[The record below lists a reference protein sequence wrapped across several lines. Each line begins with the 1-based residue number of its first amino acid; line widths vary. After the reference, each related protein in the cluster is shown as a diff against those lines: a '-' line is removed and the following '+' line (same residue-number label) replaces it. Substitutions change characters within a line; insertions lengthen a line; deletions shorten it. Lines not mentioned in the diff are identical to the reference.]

1 MNATP
6 HSGADSAAGGPAP
19 AAPASGHP
27 GWKVYVTIGTV
38 LTVITAAEVAVFYIP
53 ALRPVL
59 VPILLV
65 LSSTKFAL
73 VVMFYMH
80 LRFDH
85 RLFSGV
91 FVAPLALAVL
101 VVVALVILFHVIP
114 HGMGRVAG

>member
-1 MNATP
+1 MNATRQ
-6 HSGADSAAGGPAP
+6 SGAGNAPAP
-19 AAPASGHP
+19 DAAQHEHP
-27 GWKVYVTIGTV
+27 TWRLYLTIGTV
-38 LTVITAAEVAVFYIP
+38 LTVITAAEIAVFYIP

-65 LSSTKFAL
+65 LSGTKFAL

-91 FVAPLALAVL
+91 FVAPLALAIL
-101 VVVALVILFHVIP
+101 VVIALVILFHVIP